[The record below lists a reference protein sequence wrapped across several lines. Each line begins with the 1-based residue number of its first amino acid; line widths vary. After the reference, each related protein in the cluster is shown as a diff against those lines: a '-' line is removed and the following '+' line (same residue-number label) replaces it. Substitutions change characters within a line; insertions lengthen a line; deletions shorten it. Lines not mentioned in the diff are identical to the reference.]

1 MILERIFHFFMFFWP
16 GSIDLRQVDLN
27 GFLQQQIFIAFGA
40 DSCGQWK
47 YIKKRKTGWKNA
59 HDSL

>member
-40 DSCGQWK
+40 HSFGSVVPFYNLWSVK
-47 YIKKRKTGWKNA
+47 VY
-59 HDSL
+59 